1 MPVPGPSAP
10 APAPAPGP
18 AAPVRPWTEQP
29 AFSIVRLNVRD
40 ARGFGDYLTGH
51 LPTIVAAGGRFLAAG
66 AVPQTVEG
74 DWPLRRMVIHQW
86 PSANA
91 FFAWYESSA
100 YAPWRQIRQRAAETD
115 VVLVQGVASSAPSES
130 TPPAFAVIDVDVKDG
145 AAFGRYVQGHMPGL
159 RTAGGEFLA
168 AGGRFQIVEGT
179 WFPRRVVLHRWPS
192 MSAFRGWYDS
202 ADYRP
207 WRDMRWAA
215 AVADVA
221 LIEGL
226 SEAQKRERGMP

>member
-1 MPVPGPSAP
+1 MPVPSSGATTV
-10 APAPAPGP
+10 PAPAPGQAP
-18 AAPVRPWTEQP
+18 ARPWTDQP

-66 AVPQTVEG
+66 ALPQTVEG

-100 YAPWRQIRQRAAETD
+100 YAPWRQIRQRAADSD
-115 VVLVQGVASSAPSES
+115 VVLVQGVASSAPSEAAA
-130 TPPAFAVIDVDVKDG
+130 PAFAVVDAAVQDG
-145 AAFGRYVQGHMPGL
+145 SSFGRYEQGHVSGL
-159 RTAGGEFLA
+159 RAAGGEYLV
-168 AGGRFQIVEGT
+168 AGGRFQIVEGM
-179 WFPRRVVLHRWPS
+179 WFPRRVELQRWPS
-192 MSAFRGWYDS
+192 MAAFRAWYES
-202 ADYRP
+202 AEYRP
-207 WRDMRWAA
+207 WRDLRWAA
-215 AVADVA
+215 AQADVA
-221 LIEGL
+221 LLEGL